1 MSAESRVKLSVDQ
14 TRHLYQNF
22 RDALHEIYTGLDRAE
37 DADDETWAETES
49 LGKKVFMRAR
59 YVLDVYDLPDSMRR
73 DVFEN
78 NCLDQDG
85 VTPVDT
91 SLRDKVEKEMTTCV
105 DILEENCWFRESLP
119 KMARDHFAE
128 YVKVQREQLD
138 TLARD
143 AQQDLPENDT
153 RSWELPEMDVK
164 ELGDRLDRVE
174 TALGRAKKTLA
185 ICAKVL

>member
-1 MSAESRVKLSVDQ
+1 MSADSRVKLSVEQ

-22 RDALHEIYTGLDRAE
+22 HEALHEIYLGLDRAE
-37 DADDETWAETES
+37 DGDDETWAETEA

-59 YVLDVYDLPDSMRR
+59 YVLDVYDLPDAMRR

-85 VTPVDT
+85 VTPLDT
-91 SLRDKVEKEMTTCV
+91 SLRDQVEKEVNTCT

-119 KMARDHFAE
+119 KMARDHFAN
-128 YVKVQREQLD
+128 YVKVQRQQLD
-138 TLARD
+138 DLARE
-143 AQQDLPENDT
+143 AYEDLPPNDPQP
-153 RSWELPEMDVK
+153 WELPEMESK
-164 ELGDRLDRVE
+164 ELGERLHRVE
-174 TALGRAKKTLA
+174 KTLGRAKRTLS